1 MKGRISFWLITV
13 SVMVLLYGCGNS
25 NQSEGKREKVSK
37 FTDLLF
43 EDDVFVPNRD
53 FAWNMSKEDFLSKVE
68 GADILDPESETFDEY
83 RYSYSGKTGITT
95 FTPLITYE
103 IGGISGEAEVAF
115 AFGGEGLFRAGYVWD
130 FNEGEEDK
138 VKQAVAVLAEDL
150 NANENIQENPFEI
163 PDLSD
168 KDAAALPY
176 QYEWQ
181 LRDFPQGHIE
191 LEILKIKESILV
203 QVTAGIYATLSCNA
217 FWPSVR

>member
-1 MKGRISFWLITV
+1 MKRRISFWLITV
-13 SVMVLLYGCGNS
+13 SVMVLLFGCGNS
-25 NQSEGKREKVSK
+25 NQSEGKREKVSE

-68 GADILDPESETFDEY
+68 GADVLDPDSETFDEY
-83 RYSYSGKTGITT
+83 CYFYSSETGITT

-103 IGGISGEAEVAF
+103 IGGISGEAEAAF
-115 AFGGEGLFRAGYVWD
+115 AFGGEGLYRSGYVWN

-168 KDAAALPY
+168 KDAAAFPY
-176 QYEWQ
+176 RYEWQ

-191 LEILKIKESILV
+191 LGIFKIKEDILV
-203 QVTAGIYATLSCNA
+203 QVTAGIS
-217 FWPSVR
+217 

>member
-1 MKGRISFWLITV
+1 MKRRISFWLITV
-13 SVMVLLYGCGNS
+13 SVMVLLFGCGNS
-25 NQSEGKREKVSK
+25 NQSEGKREKVSE

-68 GADILDPESETFDEY
+68 GADVLDPDSETFDEY
-83 RYSYSGKTGITT
+83 CYFYSSETGITT

-103 IGGISGEAEVAF
+103 IGGISGEAEAAF

-168 KDAAALPY
+168 KDAAAFPY
-176 QYEWQ
+176 RYEWQ

-191 LEILKIKESILV
+191 LGIFKIKEDI
-203 QVTAGIYATLSCNA
+203 
-217 FWPSVR
+217 